1 MQSHKFIG
9 WVEKLIDSDG
19 YSREFVVRDYKDDN
33 DPGKPQYPTT
43 LTFRASVKNGS
54 ALQLDAIH
62 EGDKVQV
69 EFFITGK
76 SGMSKAGKYYHINSL
91 VIAKNNGV
99 VVIEKAPVQTP
110 AQAAIADE
118 DDTSSLPF

>member
-9 WVEKLIDSDG
+9 WVEKILESDG
-19 YSREFVVRDYKDDN
+19 YNKEFVVRDFKDDE
-33 DPGKPQYPTT
+33 DPGKPQFPTM

-54 ALQLDAIH
+54 SLQLDAIN

-76 SGMSKAGKYYHINSL
+76 SGISKAGKYYHINSL
-91 VIAKNNGV
+91 VIAKSNGV
-99 VVIEKAPVQTP
+99 TVIEKAAVPTP
-110 AQAAIADE
+110 AEAAIAD